1 MAEQKL
7 TVEYPFSTVPIQDN
21 APMFKVCAGIDT
33 SHTDLKASI
42 YFDYVQR
49 QLEKLGSDSVADDDM
64 FVLADLLE
72 LSKSLRRAGGVW

>member
-1 MAEQKL
+1 MAEQRM
-7 TVEYPFSTVPIQDN
+7 TVDQPFSLVPIQDN

-49 QLEKLGSDSVADDDM
+49 QLERLGSDSVTDDDM

-72 LSKSLRRAGGVW
+72 ISKSLRRAGGVW